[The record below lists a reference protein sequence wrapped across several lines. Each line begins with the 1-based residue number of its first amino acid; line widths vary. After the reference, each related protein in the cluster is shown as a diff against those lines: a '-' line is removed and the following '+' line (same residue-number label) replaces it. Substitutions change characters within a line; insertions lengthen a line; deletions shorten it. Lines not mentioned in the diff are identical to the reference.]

1 MAIENSIGPQAGNFF
16 KKVEKIIYKIP
27 TSFMGLE
34 WDKLKTQLEKHTKES
49 KARDRKFL
57 GDLASDKFYLEDV
70 LDKLGEHTIL
80 NNTHGCENVRGKIG
94 DTLVYLNERREFWST
109 QNPNYGDMP
118 EEVTDAGGENEKLV
132 VSDND
137 TQRGRI

>member
-16 KKVEKIIYKIP
+16 KKVEKIICKIP

-34 WDKLKTQLEKHTKES
+34 WDKLKTQLEKHTRES

-70 LDKLGEHTIL
+70 LDKLGEHLFFLYYFVRLISQKKINLGNFSMKSISRKKMFREVYYFIHTMTHEKKIL
-80 NNTHGCENVRGKIG
+80 EIE
-94 DTLVYLNERREFWST
+94 Y
-109 QNPNYGDMP
+109 
-118 EEVTDAGGENEKLV
+118 
-132 VSDND
+132 
-137 TQRGRI
+137 

>member
-16 KKVEKIIYKIP
+16 KKVEKIICKIP

-34 WDKLKTQLEKHTKES
+34 WDKLKTQLEKHTRES

-70 LDKLGEHTIL
+70 LDKLGEHFLFLYYFVKFISQKKKTWKFFHEIDFTKKMFREVYFIHTM
-80 NNTHGCENVRGKIG
+80 TH
-94 DTLVYLNERREFWST
+94 
-109 QNPNYGDMP
+109 
-118 EEVTDAGGENEKLV
+118 EK
-132 VSDND
+132 N
-137 TQRGRI
+137 

>member
-16 KKVEKIIYKIP
+16 KKVEKIICKIP

-34 WDKLKTQLEKHTKES
+34 WDKLKTQLEKHTRES

-94 DTLVYLNERREFWST
+94 DTLVYLNERREFWSQ
-109 QNPNYGDMP
+109 QNPNYGDIP
-118 EEVTDAGGENEKLV
+118 EAEVGENENV
-132 VSDND
+132 EVNDND
-137 TQRGRI
+137 DQKGRI